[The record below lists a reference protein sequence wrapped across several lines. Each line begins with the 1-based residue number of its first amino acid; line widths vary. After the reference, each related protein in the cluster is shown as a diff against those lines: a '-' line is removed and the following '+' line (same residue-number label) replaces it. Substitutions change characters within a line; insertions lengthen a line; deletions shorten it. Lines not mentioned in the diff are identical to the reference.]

1 LTQVLRHLP
10 VVEDPRVLV
19 EAASRDDAAVFRIS
33 DDRAL
38 VATTDFFTPIVDD
51 PTAWGA
57 IACANALSDVYAMGG
72 TPLFALNLVGWPRE
86 TLPLSV
92 LGEVMEG
99 AATVAREAGCLL
111 LGGHTV
117 DDPEPKYG
125 LAVIGEVHPDRMMTT
140 GAGKPGDEL
149 ILTKP
154 LGTGI
159 LTTALKQGRLNEPA
173 LAEATEVMVAL
184 NAGASRAAVAHGVR
198 AATDITGF
206 GLLGHLGNILEQS
219 GLAAEI
225 GYENLPVM
233 AHVVTLAAEGV
244 VPGGTRRNLAAADR
258 VTWHGIEEAER
269 LVCADAQTSGG
280 LLLAVAQD
288 AVEGL
293 MVGLAE
299 AGTPAA
305 ARIGRLVDGPPG
317 TIDIRRRY
325 PFAE

>member
-1 LTQVLRHLP
+1 M
-10 VVEDPRVLV
+10 VEDPRVLV

-51 PTAWGA
+51 PSAWGA
-57 IACANALSDVYAMGG
+57 IACANALSDIYAMGG

-86 TLPLSV
+86 TLPFSM
-92 LGEVMEG
+92 LGEVMDG
-99 AATVAREAGCLL
+99 AADVAREAGCLL
-111 LGGHTV
+111 LGGHSV

-140 GAGKPGDEL
+140 AAGRPGDEL

-154 LGTGI
+154 IGTGI
-159 LTTALKQGRLNEPA
+159 LTTALKQGRIGEEELV
-173 LAEATEVMVAL
+173 EATEVMRAL
-184 NAGASRAAVAHGVR
+184 NAGASRVAVAHGVR
-198 AATDITGF
+198 AATDVTGF

-219 GLAAEI
+219 SLAAEI

-233 AHVVTLAAEGV
+233 ANVVTLAAEDV
-244 VPGGTRRNLAAADR
+244 VPGGTRRNLVAADR
-258 VTWHGIEEAER
+258 VKWHGIDEAER

-280 LLLAVAQD
+280 LLLAVSPES
-288 AVEGL
+288 VEGL
-293 MVGLAE
+293 VAGLAE
-299 AGTPAA
+299 AGTQAA

-317 TIDIRRRY
+317 TVNIRRRY
-325 PFAE
+325 PSAE